1 MPDTREAEDQPAT
14 LPFFSGR
21 QKTPLDKGYPSS
33 VQVADVSRQAWNV
46 LAGDLPFPVAVLK
59 KSALENN
66 SRWMRS
72 FLAATGVSL
81 APHGKTT
88 MAPQLFHQ
96 QIADGC
102 WGITVATAQQ
112 AAVAAAHGI
121 KRILIANQLVGP
133 ANIRLVLDL
142 LKRDPAL
149 DLYCYVDSPVGV
161 TMLAEACR
169 KAASQPLNVLLE
181 IGFVGGRT
189 GCRDAGAVSQVLDA
203 LEQCGD
209 ALHLRGIAG
218 YEGLIEGKNPAE
230 TERSVAAFLDL
241 LVSAVG
247 LCQYARAFKPDAH
260 GSNDIIVTAGGS
272 AFFDMV
278 AQRLTGSMTSSAV
291 RIVIRSG
298 CYLTHDHGIYAHNF
312 PSLQHR
318 LGVTLAAQLG
328 PLEPAL
334 HLWSMVQSRPE
345 PGRALLTLG
354 KRDAGHDAGL
364 PQPVL
369 LKPAGSRDLLPL
381 TVDWRIDKMND
392 QHAYLQIPEGET
404 VAVGDLVCLGIS
416 HPCTTFDKWR
426 EIFVVDDDWTVVDVL
441 HTFF

>member
-1 MPDTREAEDQPAT
+1 MSPQ
-14 LPFFSGR
+14 
-21 QKTPLDKGYPSS
+21 DKGFPRA
-33 VQVADVSRQAWNV
+33 VRLGNVAGQAWNI

-72 FLAATGVSL
+72 FIAAAGVSL

-121 KRILIANQLVGP
+121 QRILIANQLVGS
-133 ANIRLVLDL
+133 ANIGIVLNL
-142 LKRDPAL
+142 LKQNPAL
-149 DLYCYVDSPVGV
+149 DLYCYVDSPIGV
-161 TMLAEACR
+161 TMLGEACR
-169 KAASQPLNVLLE
+169 RASGCSINVLLE
-181 IGFVGGRT
+181 IGFAGGRT
-189 GCRDAGAVSQVLDA
+189 GCRDADAVSQVLST
-203 LEQCGD
+203 LEQHGD
-209 ALHLRGIAG
+209 VLRLRGVAG
-218 YEGLIEGKNPAE
+218 YEGLIEGKNTTE

-241 LVSAVG
+241 LVSAVE
-247 LCQYARAFKPDAH
+247 LCESARAFKPDA
-260 GSNDIIVTAGGS
+260 GGQGEIIVTAGGS
-272 AFFDMV
+272 TFFDMV
-278 AQRLTGSMTSSAV
+278 AQRLAASTISSAV

-298 CYLTHDHGIYAHNF
+298 CYLTHDHGIYARDF
-312 PSLQHR
+312 PSLQRR
-318 LGVTLAAQLG
+318 LGTALAERLGQLQ
-328 PLEPAL
+328 PAL
-334 HLWSMVQSRPE
+334 YLWSMVQSQPE

-364 PQPVL
+364 PQPVF
-369 LKPAGSRDLLPL
+369 LKSAQAPDLQKL
-381 TVDWRIDKMND
+381 TDDWRVDRMND
-392 QHAYLQIPEGET
+392 QHAYLHIPPGNA

-426 EIFVVDDDWTVVDVL
+426 EIFVVDDDWTVIDVI